1 MCLNI
6 LLEKYSNRLLY
17 VVFLD
22 INSLII
28 DGCAVSHSRLMT
40 GNSVAYAACVRKQV
54 QPTLSSHVEEL

>member
-6 LLEKYSNRLLY
+6 VLEENMNRSLY

-22 INSLII
+22 IDSLII
-28 DGCAVSHSRLMT
+28 DGYAVSHSRLMT

-54 QPTLSSHVEEL
+54 QPMLSSHVEGL